1 MANEANKEYVKLK
14 LTNVI
19 RITRLVSVHYLEY
32 EKNFV
37 FDGESHDFWE
47 MVYVDMGD
55 VVIHADEEEFQLHQG
70 EMVFHKPNEF
80 HKIRANGVTASNVF
94 IVSFVCQSPA
104 MRFFYGKRMKLPL
117 HLKSFISHII
127 AESRSAF
134 ILPCFDPSSKELKVN
149 ENAPIGAQQLVG
161 LYLELLL
168 ILLLREDEKPP
179 LSPLVFASKESFD
192 NHLVSQIIGFMD
204 EHIYG
209 TLSIREICEHV
220 NYGKTFVSNT
230 FKKATGYP
238 VMQYYNM
245 LKIAEAKK
253 MIREGIHN
261 YTQIANRLC
270 FDNPHYFTRV
280 FKRICGMT
288 PKEYQMS
295 VWADLPE

>member
-168 ILLLREDEKPP
+168 ILGSLHNLGSSRFDLCKFVNYRFHSIAFPPYLFKRQQRRGKLPASLL
-179 LSPLVFASKESFD
+179 LVF
-192 NHLVSQIIGFMD
+192 
-204 EHIYG
+204 Y
-209 TLSIREICEHV
+209 
-220 NYGKTFVSNT
+220 TFF
-230 FKKATGYP
+230 FK
-238 VMQYYNM
+238 VDI
-245 LKIAEAKK
+245 LK
-253 MIREGIHN
+253 
-261 YTQIANRLC
+261 
-270 FDNPHYFTRV
+270 
-280 FKRICGMT
+280 
-288 PKEYQMS
+288 S
-295 VWADLPE
+295 